1 MLQDASCV
9 FFSRRAV
16 ERPVQ
21 REIQL
26 PVKRIASL
34 QTHLAVATCTPAK
47 RHRRAVTSHST
58 TAVTSGATQHRSGS
72 RANHHPLAAARM
84 LKQLFAP
91 TKGNLLGWAAAAA
104 VVGAWQY
111 FTSGPDAVDDTL
123 AYNQKIINE
132 NKKKP

>member
-1 MLQDASCV
+1 MATARSSKRISQ
-9 FFSRRAV
+9 
-16 ERPVQ
+16 Q
-21 REIQL
+21 REHACEDAFDA
-26 PVKRIASL
+26 PSA
-34 QTHLAVATCTPAK
+34 AAP
-47 RHRRAVTSHST
+47 HST
-58 TAVTSGATQHRSGS
+58 TNST
-72 RANHHPLAAARM
+72 ARM

>member
-1 MLQDASCV
+1 MTSDATHHH
-9 FFSRRAV
+9 
-16 ERPVQ
+16 
-21 REIQL
+21 QL
-26 PVKRIASL
+26 DSAG
-34 QTHLAVATCTPAK
+34 T
-47 RHRRAVTSHST
+47 
-58 TAVTSGATQHRSGS
+58 
-72 RANHHPLAAARM
+72 ARM

-123 AYNQKIINE
+123 AFNQKIINE

>member
-1 MLQDASCV
+1 MSTSVTDVRKPPNASRS
-9 FFSRRAV
+9 SRKHHCESAV
-16 ERPVQ
+16 SSAATPPPTRQ
-21 REIQL
+21 R
-26 PVKRIASL
+26 
-34 QTHLAVATCTPAK
+34 
-47 RHRRAVTSHST
+47 
-58 TAVTSGATQHRSGS
+58 
-72 RANHHPLAAARM
+72 AARM

-123 AYNQKIINE
+123 AFNQKIINE

>member
-1 MLQDASCV
+1 
-9 FFSRRAV
+9 
-16 ERPVQ
+16 
-21 REIQL
+21 
-26 PVKRIASL
+26 
-34 QTHLAVATCTPAK
+34 
-47 RHRRAVTSHST
+47 
-58 TAVTSGATQHRSGS
+58 
-72 RANHHPLAAARM
+72 M

-132 NKKKP
+132 NKKKPWPKKGRPASVSWTGTASASIVK

>member
-1 MLQDASCV
+1 MLRCELAREEHANDAP
-9 FFSRRAV
+9 
-16 ERPVQ
+16 PVAA
-21 REIQL
+21 
-26 PVKRIASL
+26 P
-34 QTHLAVATCTPAK
+34 
-47 RHRRAVTSHST
+47 HST
-58 TAVTSGATQHRSGS
+58 TNSTA
-72 RANHHPLAAARM
+72 RADARM